1 MSPRHASIPAD
12 DAWAVPA
19 AAGSAPLGSSRTAT
33 VAGES
38 IPSETP
44 TAETGPTPA
53 GSRVD
58 TLPPLPMWNPFSLW
72 YSDGWTVTKR
82 NLIKIKRSPDMLVFA
97 VIQPIMFVLLFSQVY
112 GGAIAVAGSN
122 YTQFL
127 MAGIF
132 AQTVVFGATFS
143 GAAMAL
149 DLKEGIIDRFR
160 SLPMNA
166 SAVLIGRTNGDLV
179 LNTISMVIMMAT
191 GLAVGW
197 RVNTSPPEF
206 LAGVGLLLL
215 FGYAFS
221 WVMALLGMSVKSPEV
236 INNASFLILF
246 PLTFVSNAFVPS
258 ETLPTVLRVFAEWNP
273 VSSLVQAVRQL
284 FGNLGTAPV
293 PDIWTMQN
301 PILTVLIGI
310 TVMLLVFVPLCIRKF
325 ASISSR

>member
-1 MSPRHASIPAD
+1 MSAIS
-12 DAWAVPA
+12 
-19 AAGSAPLGSSRTAT
+19 T
-33 VAGES
+33 
-38 IPSETP
+38 
-44 TAETGPTPA
+44 
-53 GSRVD
+53 
-58 TLPPLPMWNPFSLW
+58 TLPSWNPFSRW

-97 VIQPIMFVLLFSQVY
+97 VIQPVMFVLLFSQVY
-112 GGAIAVAGSN
+112 GGAIQVQGTD

-132 AQTVVFGATFS
+132 AQTVVFGSTFS
-143 GAAMAL
+143 GSAMAL

-160 SLPMNA
+160 SLPMSS
-166 SAVLIGRTNGDLV
+166 SAVLIGRTNSDLV

-197 RVNTSPPEF
+197 RVHSSPAEF

-215 FGYAFS
+215 FSYAFS

-258 ETLPTVLRVFAEWNP
+258 DTLPTPLRIFAEWNP
-273 VSSLVQAVRQL
+273 VSSLVQAARQL
-284 FGNLGTAPV
+284 FGNEGTAPV
-293 PDIWTMQN
+293 PDIWTMQH
-301 PILTVLIGI
+301 PIQTVLIGI
-310 TVMLLVFVPLCIRKF
+310 TVMLVVFVPLCIRKF